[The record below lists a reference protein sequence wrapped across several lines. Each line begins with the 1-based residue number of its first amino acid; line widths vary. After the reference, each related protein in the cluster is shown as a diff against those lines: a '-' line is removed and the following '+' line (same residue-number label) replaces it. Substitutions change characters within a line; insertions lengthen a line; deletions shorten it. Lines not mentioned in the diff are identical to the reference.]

1 VSRDI
6 VGTTS
11 GNSTLYPSGS
21 TEPDTS
27 GDDGVV
33 VQADSDIVSEFSW
46 GGEGAH
52 DTLISSKSQFLYE
65 GHLQRQSNMIRQGP
79 CLAMLC
85 AIRRFGVAASIR
97 AITRYGLPLYG
108 SYNGSSFFHQLSV
121 VTACPVVVGSGLG
134 VAQYYDES

>member
-6 VGTTS
+6 AGTTS

-21 TEPDTS
+21 TKPVDGNTS

-46 GGEGAH
+46 GGEGVH

-85 AIRRFGVAASIR
+85 VIRRFGAAASIR
-97 AITRYGLPLYG
+97 AIT
-108 SYNGSSFFHQLSV
+108 NIN
-121 VTACPVVVGSGLG
+121 
-134 VAQYYDES
+134 VAATVYHCMGPIM